1 MRRVCEACGFIYF
14 RDPKVAAVVFAVQ
27 DGRVLLVRRGVD
39 PQSGRWA
46 LPAGYVDYGEDPRGA
61 AVREVCEETGMTVR
75 ITRLID
81 VLGPDAPGGTSAIVI
96 LFEAEVRGGTLAA
109 QDDVEEVAFFAPD
122 EVPMDEIAFES
133 TRLLLAGWLA
143 QK

>member
-46 LPAGYVDYGEDPRGA
+46 LPAGYVDYGEDPREA

-96 LFEAEVRGGTLAA
+96 LFEAEVTGGTLAA